1 MKNEIR
7 IIGASLASMAGFLL
21 VTGVAWANPNKEP
34 VAGWETMHRVI
45 EDGEFWIDDD
55 GVQHRR
61 DQWVRS
67 RWAGDIQGMSIA
79 VLRSNYDPSTG
90 DGDLTASLAFTGY
103 VGEDWVS
110 ATGRAAGVRS
120 GLPGAWEVDWV
131 WHLDDGR
138 LIKMTEV
145 APGGSSPPWD
155 YVGEILD
162 PPGHR

>member
-1 MKNEIR
+1 MKKRTLTIAA
-7 IIGASLASMAGFLL
+7 GLALMAGLLL
-21 VTGVAWANPNKEP
+21 VSGGAWANPNKEP
-34 VAGWETMHRVI
+34 VSGWEVTHRVI
-45 EDGEFWIDDD
+45 EDGKFWIDDD
-55 GVQHRR
+55 GVWHRR
-61 DQWVRS
+61 NQWVRS
-67 RWAGDIQGMSIA
+67 RWAGDIRGRSIA

-103 VGEDWVS
+103 VRGELVS

-145 APGGSSPPWD
+145 ASGAPPWA

-162 PPGHR
+162 PPGRR

>member
-1 MKNEIR
+1 MRNTVR
-7 IIGASLASMAGFLL
+7 RIGAGLALMAGLLL
-21 VTGVAWANPNKEP
+21 VSGVAWANPNKEP

-45 EDGEFWIDDD
+45 EDGKFWIDDD
-55 GVQHRR
+55 GVRHRR

-67 RWAGDIQGMSIA
+67 RWAGDIRGRSIA

-90 DGDLTASLAFTGY
+90 DGDLDGSLAFTGY

-138 LIKMTEV
+138 LIKTTEV
-145 APGGSSPPWD
+145 IPPGELPWA

-162 PPGHR
+162 PPGRR

>member
-1 MKNEIR
+1 MKKRTLTIAA
-7 IIGASLASMAGFLL
+7 GLALMAGLLL
-21 VTGVAWANPNKEP
+21 VSGGAWANPNKEP
-34 VAGWETMHRVI
+34 VSGWEVTHRVI
-45 EDGEFWIDDD
+45 EDGKFWIDDD
-55 GVQHRR
+55 GVWHRR
-61 DQWVRS
+61 NQWVRS
-67 RWAGDIQGMSIA
+67 RWAGDIRGRSIA

-103 VGEDWVS
+103 VGEDLVS

-120 GLPGAWEVDWV
+120 GSTSTWEVDWV

-145 APGGSSPPWD
+145 ASGAPPWA

-162 PPGHR
+162 PPGRR